1 MEPRTPTPALG
12 TLPRGGRGA
21 DASGSRTQGRL
32 CPSTWP
38 GGPAPQTAPGPRMPP
53 GTLTPPPPEP
63 CWVFPALVPYAE
75 VLLPP
80 ADRLAR
86 GPASLAAAQ
95 PLPAG
100 PGPPLSAKLPDH
112 VLPRV
117 DHSPQSSQLP
127 PQDGQAD
134 LASPQGLAF
143 PALPSS
149 GRCQNHC
156 RLLTGPSSTDLAA
169 PPLSQATPLPGG
181 RSPAPFAAAT
191 GALVLSP

>member
-1 MEPRTPTPALG
+1 MPRQGPAAWEVPPGAPETARNEQGLLG
-12 TLPRGGRGA
+12 LAWSPGHPPQPWARCPGAGGGRTRLGL
-21 DASGSRTQGRL
+21 RTQGRL

-134 LASPQGLAF
+134 LASPPGSG
-143 PALPSS
+143 LPSS
-149 GRCQNHC
+149 
-156 RLLTGPSSTDLAA
+156 
-169 PPLSQATPLPGG
+169 SQFWKVPESLQTPH
-181 RSPAPFAAAT
+181 RPF
-191 GALVLSP
+191 LH